1 MAREFEVVS
10 NPQFRNLHVFL
21 VRMLSRTPHM
31 HAELEIGF
39 VLRGSAAL
47 HMGGRRHVLTATDG
61 YWINPL
67 EAHEFRAEAQDA
79 IILAIQVSPRL
90 LESFFAEAPT
100 FRFQGGPLLRRAI
113 DGDDAYQALFFLC
126 TALARAYLERPAR
139 YEYDCFALVA
149 ELLSHLARLLPG
161 EALSPAAWTPI
172 RRRRERFLSILDYID
187 KNFQRKLL
195 LQEIAAREGL
205 TMPYLSHLF
214 RDTLGMSF
222 QEYLKKKRFEYARPL
237 MISSNRSLLDISLE
251 SGFSDTRYMTAMF
264 EEEFGCSPR
273 AYRAQS
279 GGVEREETPRG
290 GTAQHILEREDAI
303 RILREAAAH
312 WPAP

>member
-1 MAREFEVVS
+1 MAREFEVIS
-10 NPQFRNLHVFL
+10 NPQFRNMHVFL

-31 HAELEIGF
+31 HAELEVGF

-47 HMGGRRHVLTATDG
+47 RMGGQRYALNVMDG

-90 LESFFAEAPT
+90 LESFFAETPPVR
-100 FRFQGGPLLRRAI
+100 FRGGPLLRRAI
-113 DGDDAYQALFFLC
+113 ANDAQYGALFALC
-126 TALARAYLERPAR
+126 AALARAYLERPPH

-149 ELLSHLARLLPG
+149 DLLARLNRLLPG
-161 EALSPAAWTPI
+161 EELTPAAWTPI
-172 RRRRERFLSILDYID
+172 RRRREHFVSILDYID
-187 KNFQRKLL
+187 KNFRRKLL
-195 LQEIAAREGL
+195 LQEIAGREGL

-237 MISSNRSLLDISLE
+237 IIGTNRSLLDISLE
-251 SGFSDTRYMTAMF
+251 SGFSDTRYMTGMF
-264 EEEFGCSPR
+264 MEEFGCSPR
-273 AYRAQS
+273 AYRRQS
-279 GGVEREETPRG
+279 GNAGCVEAASG
-290 GTAQHILEREDAI
+290 GTAQHILSREEAA
-303 RILREAAAH
+303 RLLREAAE
-312 WPAP
+312 PLGL